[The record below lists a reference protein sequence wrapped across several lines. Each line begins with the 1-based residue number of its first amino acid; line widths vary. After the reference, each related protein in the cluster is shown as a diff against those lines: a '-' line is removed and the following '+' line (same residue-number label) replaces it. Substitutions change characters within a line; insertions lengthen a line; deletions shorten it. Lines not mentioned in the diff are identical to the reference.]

1 MGQGLLVNLD
11 VLIYLV
17 IHIDGRLCECRREK
31 VLSTHFQESPWRPC
45 KLLTHYSRIHL
56 PAASWTTM
64 SSCSWAEQWDN
75 FLLVQLLLIL
85 TCWTV
90 LLPSNSTLAE
100 LAEPVPAT
108 ALDGQP
114 LCTVNHK
121 TTPLCLT
128 GHVTILNWSTF
139 ISRMHLISL
148 VILGYTWLGLRDIII
163 TLIGLHKLFA
173 ME

>member
-1 MGQGLLVNLD
+1 
-11 VLIYLV
+11 
-17 IHIDGRLCECRREK
+17 
-31 VLSTHFQESPWRPC
+31 
-45 KLLTHYSRIHL
+45 
-56 PAASWTTM
+56 M

-128 GHVTILNWSTF
+128 GHVTILN
-139 ISRMHLISL
+139 
-148 VILGYTWLGLRDIII
+148 
-163 TLIGLHKLFA
+163 
-173 ME
+173 